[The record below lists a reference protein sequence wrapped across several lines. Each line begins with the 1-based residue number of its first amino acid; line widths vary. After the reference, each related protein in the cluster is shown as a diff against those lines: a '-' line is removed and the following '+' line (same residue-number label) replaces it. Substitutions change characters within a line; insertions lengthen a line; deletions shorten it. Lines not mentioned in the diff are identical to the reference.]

1 MYMKWIN
8 HEQFE
13 IISILRHCWNII
25 QQYITIRLS
34 TIIVNVAS
42 NVANLCKL
50 SLEPINVKLN
60 KGFERF
66 QEIKFNLISGN
77 DQPIVVTYQP
87 TVQWQLLVTKL
98 NEKARLKSIDSRM
111 IWHFATICKVFAEM
125 FRTLHSK
132 QNIYLSIFIN
142 KMLFIHIVYFL
153 QRPGI

>member
-1 MYMKWIN
+1 M
-8 HEQFE
+8 
-13 IISILRHCWNII
+13 
-25 QQYITIRLS
+25 
-34 TIIVNVAS
+34 AS

-111 IWHFATICKVFAEM
+111 I
-125 FRTLHSK
+125 
-132 QNIYLSIFIN
+132 
-142 KMLFIHIVYFL
+142 
-153 QRPGI
+153 